1 MMTEEER
8 MGLKQSE
15 AFFNFGSDGEEL
27 GGDLEDALEP
37 PPRTNGSASVLTHKM
52 EGLTMTPPS
61 ALPPHH
67 MAAAS
72 PHGPLTVQTA
82 GPPLTPGGPAYPGH
96 YAPHHLLPPS
106 AFASAGPALQDPA
119 IMSMVPG
126 VTTVPPA
133 MVGNLVSGVKPPP
146 FPPQPN
152 FPPTQPGLPQHQQAG
167 LHQQHHQGGHQQL
180 HQQPAAPR
188 QAGFSPPTVPG
199 MKSMAAL
206 EAEMLYGSRPT
217 MPPAGPPPPVAQPHG
232 HAPVPVQQQGNAGG
246 PLGHLNPAMHNLSYP
261 GMRDRSA
268 VPLHHQGGNQAKH
281 PQNQQQPQQRPQQ
294 QMQQPPPGHQQL
306 GHHVQHQQPPPVH
319 QLQHPHNLHQPPPQF
334 R

>member
-8 MGLKQSE
+8 VGLKQSE

-152 FPPTQPGLPQHQQAG
+152 
-167 LHQQHHQGGHQQL
+167 
-180 HQQPAAPR
+180 
-188 QAGFSPPTVPG
+188 SPPTVPG
-199 MKSMAAL
+199 MKSMADL
-206 EAEMLYGSRPT
+206 EAEMLYGAR
-217 MPPAGPPPPVAQPHG
+217 PPAGPPPPAVQPHG
-232 HAPVPVQQQGNAGG
+232 HGGNAPVPVQQQGNAGG

-294 QMQQPPPGHQQL
+294 QMQQQQQMHQRNNNVDSQQ
-306 GHHVQHQQPPPVH
+306 HQRNNNMVMQQHQQ
-319 QLQHPHNLHQPPPQF
+319 
-334 R
+334 

>member
-8 MGLKQSE
+8 MGLKQSD

-37 PPRTNGSASVLTHKM
+37 PPRTNGSAAVLTQKM

-126 VTTVPPA
+126 VTPVPPA
-133 MVGNLVSGVKPPP
+133 MVGNLVSGGVKPPP

-152 FPPTQPGLPQHQQAG
+152 FPPPQPGLPQHQQAG
-167 LHQQHHQGGHQQL
+167 FHQQHHQGGHQQH

-188 QAGFSPPTVPG
+188 Q
-199 MKSMAAL
+199 
-206 EAEMLYGSRPT
+206 
-217 MPPAGPPPPVAQPHG
+217 
-232 HAPVPVQQQGNAGG
+232 
-246 PLGHLNPAMHNLSYP
+246 
-261 GMRDRSA
+261 
-268 VPLHHQGGNQAKH
+268 
-281 PQNQQQPQQRPQQ
+281 
-294 QMQQPPPGHQQL
+294 
-306 GHHVQHQQPPPVH
+306 
-319 QLQHPHNLHQPPPQF
+319 
-334 R
+334 

>member
-8 MGLKQSE
+8 VGLKQSE

-37 PPRTNGSASVLTHKM
+37 PPRTNGSASVLTHKL
-52 EGLTMTPPS
+52 EGLTMTPSS
-61 ALPPHH
+61 ALP
-67 MAAAS
+67 
-72 PHGPLTVQTA
+72 
-82 GPPLTPGGPAYPGH
+82 
-96 YAPHHLLPPS
+96 PHHLLPPS

-152 FPPTQPGLPQHQQAG
+152 FPPTQPG
-167 LHQQHHQGGHQQL
+167 
-180 HQQPAAPR
+180 
-188 QAGFSPPTVPG
+188 
-199 MKSMAAL
+199 MKSMADL
-206 EAEMLYGSRPT
+206 EAEMLYGAR
-217 MPPAGPPPPVAQPHG
+217 PPAGPPPPAVQPHG
-232 HAPVPVQQQGNAGG
+232 HGGNAPVTVQQQGNAGG

-268 VPLHHQGGNQAKH
+268 VP
-281 PQNQQQPQQRPQQ
+281 
-294 QMQQPPPGHQQL
+294 
-306 GHHVQHQQPPPVH
+306 
-319 QLQHPHNLHQPPPQF
+319 
-334 R
+334 